1 MPKLFLLFSHSLTHE
16 QLKDATEVL
25 RVEKIIYLPEDLQK
39 IWSNIDP
46 IGELGTEPLEKIASW
61 LKEHGN
67 EGDFVLIQ
75 GEFGATFY
83 LADFCF
89 SSDFIPIYA
98 TSKRIYEEKI
108 NDNGT
113 IERKHVFKHV
123 NFRKYRMAF
132 V

>member
-1 MPKLFLLFSHSLTHE
+1 MQLFLIFSHKLTEE
-16 QLKDATEVL
+16 QIKATTDL

-39 IWSNIDP
+39 IWSNVDP
-46 IGELGTEPLEKIASW
+46 IGELGTEPLDEIASW

-89 SSDFIPIYA
+89 SSDLVPIYA
-98 TSKRIYEEKI
+98 TTKRVSEEIAKS
-108 NDNGT
+108 DGT
-113 IERKHVFKHV
+113 IERRQMFKHV